1 MKGSVD
7 EDMAKEALCIM
18 NELAAWEQNMTE
30 SKPSEEKLVHPKD
43 PHHYVWVWTH
53 WMVHQTARILA
64 SDIVV
69 NRARARALLTASI
82 SNIAIL
88 DDAISSQAK
97 LCEVLRK
104 RTESQLDEFK
114 SMSAGVATI
123 ASYDL
128 LWPLFVLAAGTSTTS
143 ETMAWVI
150 RSSDEIADKFGI
162 RQAKLFGDGM
172 RQIYKPGI

>member
-1 MKGSVD
+1 MEGSVD
-7 EDMAKEALCIM
+7 EDMAKEAQCIM
-18 NELAAWEQNMTE
+18 NELAAWEQNMSE
-30 SKPSEEKLVHPKD
+30 WKPSEEKLVHTKD
-43 PHHYVWVWTH
+43 PHHHVWVWTH

-69 NRARARALLTASI
+69 NRAKAQALLIASI
-82 SNIAIL
+82 SNTAIL
-88 DDAISSQAK
+88 EDAISSQAK

-114 SMSAGVATI
+114 SMRAGVATI

-128 LWPLFVLAAGTSTTS
+128 LWPLFILATGKSTTA
-143 ETMAWVI
+143 ETMAWI
-150 RSSDEIADKFGI
+150 IKSADEIADKFGI

-172 RQIYKPGI
+172 RAGI

>member
-1 MKGSVD
+1 
-7 EDMAKEALCIM
+7 MAKEAQCVM
-18 NELAAWEQNMTE
+18 DELAAWELNMTIW
-30 SKPSEEKLVHPKD
+30 KPSEEELVHPKN
-43 PHHYVWVWTH
+43 PHHYVWLWTH

-64 SDIVV
+64 SDIVI
-69 NRARARALLTASI
+69 NWARAQVLLIASI

-88 DDAISSQAK
+88 DDAINSQTK

-114 SMSAGVATI
+114 SMRAGVATI

-128 LWPLFVLAAGTSTTS
+128 LWPLFILATGASTTTD
-143 ETMAWVI
+143 TMAWII

-172 RQIYKPGI
+172 RQVYKPGI